1 MAFTASTLCG
11 DPVTSILCSLE
22 NKHAE
27 EGAVQAPG
35 MYGTQMGLTAS

>member
-1 MAFTASTLCG
+1 MVFTASTLSG

-27 EGAVQAPG
+27 EGEVQAPR
-35 MYGTQMGLTAS
+35 MYGTKMGLTAS